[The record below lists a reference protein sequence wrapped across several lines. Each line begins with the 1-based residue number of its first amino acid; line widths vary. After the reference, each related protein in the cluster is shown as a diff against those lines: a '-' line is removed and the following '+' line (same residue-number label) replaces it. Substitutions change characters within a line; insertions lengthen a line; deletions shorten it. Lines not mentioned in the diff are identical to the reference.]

1 MRIDEKPVGGIYW
14 TFPTL
19 VPLFSLFVCFI
30 LLSACAA
37 LNSSQL
43 VDIALKKQNVAEF
56 YLNQGDGATALI
68 LFKEAKDQWA
78 KVDFV
83 PGESSGWWIEANIE
97 RCETVID
104 ELERELDNYLPKG
117 I

>member
-1 MRIDEKPVGGIYW
+1 MD
-14 TFPTL
+14 FPNISSFIQPFCL
-19 VPLFSLFVCFI
+19 LHPPFSEQK
-30 LLSACAA
+30 
-37 LNSSQL
+37 SSQL